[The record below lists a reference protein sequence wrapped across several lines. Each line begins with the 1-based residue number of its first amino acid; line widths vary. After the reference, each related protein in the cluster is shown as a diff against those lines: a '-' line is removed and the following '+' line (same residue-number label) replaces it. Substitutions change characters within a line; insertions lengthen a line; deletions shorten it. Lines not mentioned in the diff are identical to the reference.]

1 MIPTNVAEWIERPV
15 KPLFGNTDVTIDDKN
30 RLQIPA
36 DLRRAMDPEADGSAF
51 YVVPGTNEKP
61 WLWPERLYEKMAA
74 AAFSNEFAPEEDD
87 QAYIEMNFGM
97 AFRVELDKQ
106 GRILLPDKWMKK
118 QDLGREVTI
127 VGKFD
132 HAEIWP
138 RAVWAAR
145 EEELLSRRKEIAFR
159 VKQRQETEKAADARE
174 PKRPSTD
181 G

>member
-1 MIPTNVAEWIERPV
+1 M
-15 KPLFGNTDVTIDDKN
+15 KPLFGNCDVVIDDKN

-36 DLRRAMDPEADGSAF
+36 DIRRSMEPEADGNAF
-51 YVVPGTNEKP
+51 YVVPGINEKP
-61 WLWPERLYEKMAA
+61 WLWPEKLYEKMAA
-74 AAFSNEFAPEEDD
+74 DGFRSEFSPEDD
-87 QAYIEMNFGM
+87 EQAFIEMNCGM

-106 GRILLPDKWMKK
+106 GRILLPDKWLKK

-138 RAVWAAR
+138 RAQWAAR
-145 EEELLSRRKEIAFR
+145 EEELLSRRKEVAFR
-159 VKQRQETEKAADARE
+159 MRQRQGTEKATATE
-174 PKRPSTD
+174 PQSLSTD

>member
-1 MIPTNVAEWIERPV
+1 M
-15 KPLFGNTDVTIDDKN
+15 KPLFGNSDVIIDDKN

-36 DLRRAMDPEADGSAF
+36 DIRRAMEPEADGNAF
-51 YVVPGTNEKP
+51 YVVPGINEKP
-61 WLWPERLYEKMAA
+61 WLWPEKLYEKMAA
-74 AAFSNEFAPEEDD
+74 SGFRSEFSPEDD
-87 QAYIEMNFGM
+87 EQAFIEMNCGM

-106 GRILLPDKWMKK
+106 GRILLPDKWLKK

-138 RAVWAAR
+138 RAHWVAR
-145 EEELLSRRKEIAFR
+145 EEELLSRRKEVAFR
-159 VKQRQETEKAADARE
+159 MRQRQGTEKAAATE
-174 PKRPSTD
+174 PQSPSTV